1 MKKIILVRHGK
12 AEDGT
17 SDISDFERS
26 LTQKGKLIS
35 RLMAQKLKAKEKN
48 PGVLLTSPAFRALE
62 TALIF
67 AGEFNIKSEDVIM
80 NSKIYQG
87 LSLKNLPEILTA
99 IGEETETITL
109 FGHNP
114 SFSDMADDLSKEGC
128 EPLPKTAIAC
138 ISFNIKTWSEVA
150 RNNGKLEYF
159 LKPAKHDEK

>member
-35 RLMAQKLKAKEKN
+35 RLMAQKLKSKEKN

-67 AGEFNIKSEDVIM
+67 AGEFSIKSEDVIL
-80 NSKIYQG
+80 NSIIYRG
-87 LSLKNLPEILTA
+87 VSLKNLPEILSVT
-99 IGEETETITL
+99 GEETETITL

-114 SFSDMADDLSKEGC
+114 SFSDLADDLIKEGC
-128 EPLPKTAIAC
+128 DPLPKTGIAC
-138 ISFNIKTWSEVA
+138 ISFNIQTWSEVA

-159 LKPAKHDEK
+159 LKPVKHDEK